1 MQEGGILKGS
11 VSTQDDPDSS
21 QPPRPKHTIRTILH
35 SLREYRKA
43 SLLTPIFVFMESVL
57 EILIP
62 TIMASLID
70 QGVSGKSMPAIFKF
84 GLILLACSAVSL
96 FSGFMSGRFA
106 AIASSGLAKNLR
118 HDLFAKV
125 QSFSFTNIDR
135 FSTGSIITRLTTDV
149 TNLQNAYQMVIRV
162 GVRAPIMVI
171 VAWIFSFRIS
181 RSISLV
187 FLIAI
192 PILGFGL
199 IGLSLLVHPI
209 FERVFHTYDRLNN
222 LVDENLQGIR
232 VVKSY
237 NREDFEERKF
247 GRISGNIYQ
256 AFCKAERIMSLNPA
270 LLNFC
275 IYASLL
281 VISWLGASQIVAS
294 GNNSS
299 LGLTTG
305 DLTALVTYAIQIM
318 MAMNMVSMIVIM
330 VVISQAS
337 AGRICQVLT
346 ETSTVQDPPRPV
358 TQVSD
363 GSISFRDVTFR
374 YSDRSERPVLS
385 HINLD
390 IDSGSIL
397 GIVGG
402 TGSSKSSLVQLI
414 PRLYDVTEGSLLV
427 GGVDVR
433 EYDLKVLRDQVAMVL
448 QKNVLFSGTI
458 AENLRWGNLQA
469 SDQDLVRACTLAQAD
484 EFIRD
489 LPDGYQTY
497 LDQGGSNLSGG
508 QRQRICIA
516 RALLK
521 KPDILILDDSTSAVD
536 TRTDQ
541 LIRQAFS
548 QEIPDTTKIIISQ
561 RIASVEDADM
571 IVVLDQ
577 GRILDRGT
585 HQDLLNTCEEYRS
598 IYESQTKNQD
608 KEDEGHE

>member
-1 MQEGGILKGS
+1 MVRSDKQE
-11 VSTQDDPDSS
+11 PA
-21 QPPRPKHTIRTILH
+21 RPKHTIRTILR

-43 SLLTPIFVFMESVL
+43 SFLAPAFVFLESVL
-57 EILIP
+57 EIVIP

-70 QGVSGKSMPAIFKF
+70 QGVSGQSMPAIFKF

-96 FSGFMSGRFA
+96 FSGFTSGKYA
-106 AIASSGLAKNLR
+106 AIASSGLAKNVR
-118 HDLFAKV
+118 SDLFAKV

-171 VAWIFSFRIS
+171 VAWLFSYKIS
-181 RSISLV
+181 RPISLV

-209 FERVFHTYDRLNN
+209 FERVFHTYDHLNN
-222 LVDENLQGIR
+222 VVDENLQGIR

-237 NREDFEERKF
+237 NREDYEERKF
-247 GRISGNIYQ
+247 GGISLAIYR

-281 VISWLGASQIVAS
+281 VISWMGASQIVAS
-294 GNNSS
+294 GNNAA

-318 MAMNMVSMIVIM
+318 MAMNMVSMIVVM

-337 AGRICQVLT
+337 AERICQVLD
-346 ETSTVQDPPRPV
+346 EVSTVHDPAKPV
-358 TQVSD
+358 MKVAD
-363 GSISFRDVTFR
+363 GSISFQDVTFR

-390 IDSGSIL
+390 VPSGSTL

-414 PRLYDVTEGSLLV
+414 PRLYDVTEGSLQV

-433 EYDLKVLRDQVAMVL
+433 QYDLTVLRDQVAMVL
-448 QKNVLFSGTI
+448 QKNVLFTGTI
-458 AENLRWGNLQA
+458 AENLRWGNPEA
-469 SDQDLVRACTLAQAD
+469 TDDELVRACTLAQAD
-484 EFIRD
+484 GFVREF
-489 LPDGYQTY
+489 PDGYQTY
-497 LDQGGSNLSGG
+497 LDEGGTNLSGG
-508 QRQRICIA
+508 QRQRLCIA

-536 TRTDQ
+536 TKTDQ
-541 LIRQAFS
+541 LIRRAFS

-561 RIASVEDADM
+561 RLASVEDADM
-571 IVVLDQ
+571 IVVLEE
-577 GRILDRGT
+577 GRILDKGT
-585 HQDLLNTCEEYRS
+585 HQELLRTCQEYRS
-598 IYESQTKNQD
+598 IYESQTRNQSEED
-608 KEDEGHE
+608 KDHE

>member
-1 MQEGGILKGS
+1 MVRSDKQE
-11 VSTQDDPDSS
+11 PA
-21 QPPRPKHTIRTILH
+21 RPKHTIRTILR

-43 SLLTPIFVFMESVL
+43 SFLAPAYVFLESVL
-57 EILIP
+57 EIVIP

-70 QGVSGKSMPAIFKF
+70 QGVSGRSMPSIFKF

-96 FSGFMSGRFA
+96 FSGFMSGRYA
-106 AIASSGLAKNLR
+106 AIASSGLARNVR
-118 HDLFAKV
+118 SDLFAKV

-171 VAWIFSFRIS
+171 VAWLFSYKIS
-181 RSISLV
+181 RPISLV

-209 FERVFHTYDRLNN
+209 FERVFHTYDHLNN
-222 LVDENLQGIR
+222 VVDENLQGIR

-237 NREDFEERKF
+237 NREDYEERKF
-247 GRISGNIYQ
+247 NGISLAIYR

-281 VISWLGASQIVAS
+281 VISWMGASQIVAS
-294 GNNSS
+294 GNNAA

-318 MAMNMVSMIVIM
+318 MAMNMVSMIVVM

-337 AGRICQVLT
+337 AERICQVLD
-346 ETSTVQDPPRPV
+346 EVSTVHDPAEPV
-358 TQVSD
+358 TKVAD
-363 GSISFRDVTFR
+363 GSISFQDVTFR

-390 IDSGSIL
+390 VPSGSTL

-414 PRLYDVTEGSLLV
+414 PRLYDVTEGSLQV

-433 EYDLKVLRDQVAMVL
+433 QYDLTVLRDQVAMVL
-448 QKNVLFSGTI
+448 QKNVLFTGTI
-458 AENLRWGNLQA
+458 AENLRWGNPDA
-469 SDQDLVRACTLAQAD
+469 SDEELVRACTLAQAD
-484 EFIRD
+484 GFVREF
-489 LPDGYQTY
+489 PDGYQTY
-497 LDQGGSNLSGG
+497 LDEGGTNLSGG
-508 QRQRICIA
+508 QRQRLCIA

-536 TRTDQ
+536 TKTDQ
-541 LIRQAFS
+541 LIRHAFS

-561 RIASVEDADM
+561 RLASVEDADM
-571 IVVLDQ
+571 IVVLEE
-577 GRILDRGT
+577 GKILDKGT
-585 HQDLLNTCEEYRS
+585 HRELLRTCQEYRS
-598 IYESQTKNQD
+598 IYESQTRNQSEGD
-608 KEDEGHE
+608 KDHE

>member
-1 MQEGGILKGS
+1 MVRSDKQE
-11 VSTQDDPDSS
+11 PA
-21 QPPRPKHTIRTILH
+21 RPKHTIRTILR

-43 SLLTPIFVFMESVL
+43 SFLAPAFVFLESVL
-57 EILIP
+57 EIVIP

-70 QGVSGKSMPAIFKF
+70 QGVSGQSMPAIFKF

-96 FSGFMSGRFA
+96 FSGFTSGKYA
-106 AIASSGLAKNLR
+106 AIASSGLAKNVR
-118 HDLFAKV
+118 SDLFAKV

-171 VAWIFSFRIS
+171 VAWLFSYKIS
-181 RSISLV
+181 RPISLV

-209 FERVFHTYDRLNN
+209 FERVFHTYDHLNN
-222 LVDENLQGIR
+222 VVDENLQGIR

-237 NREDFEERKF
+237 NREDYEERKF
-247 GRISGNIYQ
+247 GGISLAIYR

-281 VISWLGASQIVAS
+281 VISWMGASQIVAS
-294 GNNSS
+294 GNNAA

-318 MAMNMVSMIVIM
+318 MAMNMVSMIVVM

-337 AGRICQVLT
+337 AERICQVLN
-346 ETSTVQDPPRPV
+346 EVSTVHDPAKPV
-358 TQVSD
+358 MKVAD
-363 GSISFRDVTFR
+363 GSISFQDVTFR

-385 HINLD
+385 HVNLD
-390 IDSGSIL
+390 VPSGSTL

-414 PRLYDVTEGSLLV
+414 PRLYDVTEGSLQV

-433 EYDLKVLRDQVAMVL
+433 QYDLTVLRDQVAMVL
-448 QKNVLFSGTI
+448 QKNVLFTGTI
-458 AENLRWGNLQA
+458 AENLRWGNPEA
-469 SDQDLVRACTLAQAD
+469 SDEDLVRACTLAQAD
-484 EFIRD
+484 GFVREF
-489 LPDGYQTY
+489 PDGYQTY
-497 LDQGGSNLSGG
+497 LDEGGTNLSGG
-508 QRQRICIA
+508 QRQRLCIA

-536 TRTDQ
+536 TKTDQ
-541 LIRQAFS
+541 LIRRAFS
-548 QEIPDTTKIIISQ
+548 QEIPETTKIIISQ
-561 RIASVEDADM
+561 RLASVEDADL
-571 IVVLDQ
+571 IVVLEE
-577 GRILDRGT
+577 GRILDQGT
-585 HQDLLNTCEEYRS
+585 HQELLRTCQEYRS
-598 IYESQTKNQD
+598 IYESQTRNQSEED
-608 KEDEGHE
+608 KDHE

>member
-1 MQEGGILKGS
+1 MKGS
-11 VSTQDDPDSS
+11 TVSVVRSDKQEPA
-21 QPPRPKHTIRTILH
+21 RPKHTIRTILR

-43 SLLTPIFVFMESVL
+43 SLLAPAFVFLESVL
-57 EILIP
+57 EIVIP

-70 QGVSGKSMPAIFKF
+70 QGVSGRSMPAIFKF

-96 FSGFMSGRFA
+96 FSGFMSGRYA
-106 AIASSGLAKNLR
+106 AIASSGLAKNVR
-118 HDLFAKV
+118 SDLFAKV

-171 VAWIFSFRIS
+171 VAWLFSYKIS
-181 RSISLV
+181 RPISLV

-209 FERVFHTYDRLNN
+209 FERVFHTYDHLNN
-222 LVDENLQGIR
+222 VVDENLQGIR

-237 NREDFEERKF
+237 NREDYEERKF
-247 GRISGNIYQ
+247 GGISLAIYR

-281 VISWLGASQIVAS
+281 VISWMGASQIVAS
-294 GNNSS
+294 GNNAA

-318 MAMNMVSMIVIM
+318 MAMNMVSMIVVM

-337 AGRICQVLT
+337 AERVCQVLN
-346 ETSTVQDPPRPV
+346 EVSTVHDPAKPV
-358 TQVSD
+358 MKVAD
-363 GSISFRDVTFR
+363 GSISFQDVTFR
-374 YSDRSERPVLS
+374 YSEWSERPVLS
-385 HINLD
+385 HINLQVP
-390 IDSGSIL
+390 SGSTL

-414 PRLYDVTEGSLLV
+414 PRLYDVTEGSLQV

-433 EYDLKVLRDQVAMVL
+433 QYDLTVLRDQVAMVL
-448 QKNVLFSGTI
+448 QKNVLFTGTI
-458 AENLRWGNLQA
+458 AENLRWGNPKA
-469 SDQDLVRACTLAQAD
+469 TDEELVRACTLAQAD
-484 EFIRD
+484 GFVREF
-489 LPDGYQTY
+489 PDGYQTY
-497 LDQGGSNLSGG
+497 LDEGGTNLSGG
-508 QRQRICIA
+508 QRQRLCIA

-536 TRTDQ
+536 TKTDQ
-541 LIRQAFS
+541 LIRRAFS

-561 RIASVEDADM
+561 RLASVEDADM
-571 IVVLDQ
+571 IVVLEE
-577 GRILDRGT
+577 GRILDKGT
-585 HQDLLNTCEEYRS
+585 HQELLRTCQEYRS
-598 IYESQTKNQD
+598 IYESQTRNQSEED
-608 KEDEGHE
+608 KDHE

>member
-1 MQEGGILKGS
+1 MKGS
-11 VSTQDDPDSS
+11 TASVVRSDKQGPARS
-21 QPPRPKHTIRTILH
+21 KHTIRTILR

-43 SLLTPIFVFMESVL
+43 SVLAPVFVFLESVL
-57 EILIP
+57 EIVIP

-70 QGVSGKSMPAIFKF
+70 QGVSGRSMPAIFKF
-84 GLILLACSAVSL
+84 GLILLACSVVSL
-96 FSGFMSGRFA
+96 LSGFMSGRYA
-106 AIASSGLAKNLR
+106 AIASSGLAKNVR
-118 HDLFAKV
+118 SDLFAKV

-171 VAWIFSFRIS
+171 VAWLFSYKIS
-181 RSISLV
+181 RPISLV

-209 FERVFHTYDRLNN
+209 FERVFHTYDHLNN
-222 LVDENLQGIR
+222 VVDENLQGIR

-237 NREDFEERKF
+237 NREDYEERKF
-247 GRISGNIYQ
+247 NGISLAIYR

-281 VISWLGASQIVAS
+281 VISWMGASQIVAS
-294 GNNSS
+294 GNNAA

-318 MAMNMVSMIVIM
+318 MAMNMVSMIVVM

-337 AGRICQVLT
+337 AERICQVLN
-346 ETSTVQDPPRPV
+346 EVSTVHDPAKPV
-358 TQVSD
+358 MKVAD
-363 GSISFRDVTFR
+363 GSISFQDVTFR

-390 IDSGSIL
+390 VPSGSTL

-414 PRLYDVTEGSLLV
+414 PRLYDVTEGSLQV
-427 GGVDVR
+427 GGADVR
-433 EYDLKVLRDQVAMVL
+433 QYDLTVLRDQVAMVL
-448 QKNVLFSGTI
+448 QKNVLFTGTI
-458 AENLRWGNLQA
+458 AENLRWGNPEA
-469 SDQDLVRACTLAQAD
+469 TDEELVRACTLAQAD
-484 EFIRD
+484 GFVREF
-489 LPDGYQTY
+489 PDGYQTY
-497 LDQGGSNLSGG
+497 LDEGGTNLSGG
-508 QRQRICIA
+508 QRQRLCIA

-536 TRTDQ
+536 TKTDQ
-541 LIRQAFS
+541 LIRRAFS

-561 RIASVEDADM
+561 RLASVEDADM
-571 IVVLDQ
+571 IVVLEE
-577 GRILDRGT
+577 GRILDKGT
-585 HQDLLNTCEEYRS
+585 HQELLRTCQEYRS
-598 IYESQTKNQD
+598 IYESQTRNQSE
-608 KEDEGHE
+608 EDGDHE

>member
-1 MQEGGILKGS
+1 MKGS
-11 VSTQDDPDSS
+11 TTSETESDRQEPAHPQHIV
-21 QPPRPKHTIRTILH
+21 RTILG
-35 SLREYRKA
+35 SLREYKKA
-43 SLLTPIFVFMESVL
+43 SLLAPGFVFLESVL
-57 EILIP
+57 EIVIP

-70 QGVSGKSMPAIFKF
+70 QGVSGRSMPAIIKF
-84 GLILLACSAVSL
+84 GLILLLCSAVSL
-96 FSGFMSGRFA
+96 FSGFMSGRYA
-106 AIASSGLAKNLR
+106 AIASSGLAKNVR
-118 HDLFAKV
+118 SDLFARV
-125 QSFSFTNIDR
+125 QSFGFTNIDR

-171 VAWIFSFRIS
+171 VAWFFSFRIS
-181 RSISLV
+181 KPISLV
-187 FLIAI
+187 FLIVI
-192 PILGFGL
+192 PILGLGL

-222 LVDENLQGIR
+222 VVDENLQGIR

-237 NREDFEERKF
+237 NREDYEEGKF
-247 GRISGNIYQ
+247 GRISQSIYR

-281 VISWLGASQIVAS
+281 VISWMGASQIVAS
-294 GNNSS
+294 GNNAS

-318 MAMNMVSMIVIM
+318 MAMNMVSMIVVM

-337 AGRICQVLT
+337 AERICQVLD
-346 ETSTVQDPPRPV
+346 EVSTVHDPAKPV
-358 TQVSD
+358 MKVAD
-363 GSISFRDVTFR
+363 GSISFQDVTFR
-374 YSDRSERPVLS
+374 YSDLSERPVLS

-390 IDSGSIL
+390 VPSGSTL

-414 PRLYDVTEGSLLV
+414 PRLYDVTEGSLQV

-433 EYDLKVLRDQVAMVL
+433 QYDLTVLRDQVAMVL
-448 QKNVLFSGTI
+448 QKNVLFTGTI
-458 AENLRWGNLQA
+458 AENLRWGNPEA
-469 SDQDLVRACTLAQAD
+469 TDDELVRACTLAQAD
-484 EFIRD
+484 GFVREF
-489 LPDGYQTY
+489 PDGYQTY
-497 LDQGGSNLSGG
+497 LDEGGTNLSGG
-508 QRQRICIA
+508 QRQRLCIA

-536 TRTDQ
+536 TKTDQ
-541 LIRQAFS
+541 LIRRAFS

-561 RIASVEDADM
+561 RLASVEDADM
-571 IVVLDQ
+571 IVVLEE
-577 GRILDRGT
+577 GRILDKGT
-585 HQDLLNTCEEYRS
+585 HQELLRTCQEYRS
-598 IYESQTKNQD
+598 IYESQTRNQSEED
-608 KEDEGHE
+608 KDHE